1 MSTDG
6 DGASRSNDGAS
17 TAIWRSGVVRNAIVF
32 VAVVVA
38 GVVIKYLQEIITPLV
53 VAVFLL
59 LLIDAFSRAVE
70 RRLPQ
75 CPEWLRLSA
84 AAVITTAAF
93 VAIVGICVHYGRA
106 FAAETALLEPKLNGL
121 LASVTNV
128 VQYPSLTLSDL
139 FRGETPSSSLTRV
152 FGAARGVVSRA
163 VLVMIYL
170 GFLLASRRAFGRK
183 MQRLFVDARRHA
195 HALEVFGAV
204 RTAAEQYMVLQ
215 TTKAALLALVAWA
228 LTAGVG
234 LPNAP
239 FWALLTFLA
248 AYIPIVGGIAA
259 AAVPSLLALA
269 QFETPV
275 RPVIL
280 LVCLGGGIFLIDNVL
295 MPKLQADRLNID
307 PVFILLSLGF
317 WGAMFGLPGVFLSTP
332 LTVVVMT
339 IVAEIDGL
347 RWLAILISKEGEL
360 PPPHDSA
367 AA

>member
-1 MSTDG
+1 MGTDE
-6 DGASRSNDGAS
+6 DGASAP
-17 TAIWRSGVVRNAIVF
+17 IWRSEVVRNAIVF
-32 VAVVVA
+32 IAVVVA
-38 GVVIKYLQEIITPLV
+38 GCVIKYLQEIITPLV

-59 LLIDAFSRAVE
+59 LLIDAFSQAVE
-70 RRLPQ
+70 RRVPK

-84 AAVITTAAF
+84 AAVITIAAF

-106 FAAETALLEPKLNGL
+106 FAAETALLEPKLNAL
-121 LASVTNV
+121 LAQLGAVI
-128 VQYPSLTLSDL
+128 QFPPLTLSDL
-139 FRGETPSSSLTRV
+139 FRGENPSASLGRV

-163 VLVMIYL
+163 VLVVIYL
-170 GFLLASRRAFGRK
+170 GFLMASRRAFTRK
-183 MQRLFVDARRHA
+183 MHRLFVDPRRHA
-195 HALEVFGAV
+195 HAQLVFGTV

-215 TTKAALLALVAWA
+215 TLKAALLALVTWA
-228 LTAGVG
+228 LTAAVG

-239 FWALLTFLA
+239 FWALLTFMA

-259 AAVPSLLALA
+259 AAVPSLMALA

-275 RPVIL
+275 RPIIL

-295 MPKLQADRLNID
+295 MPKMQADRLNID

-339 IVAEIDGL
+339 IVAEISGL
-347 RWLAILISKEGEL
+347 RWLAALLSKEGEL
-360 PPPHDSA
+360 PPPHDPA
-367 AA
+367 AV